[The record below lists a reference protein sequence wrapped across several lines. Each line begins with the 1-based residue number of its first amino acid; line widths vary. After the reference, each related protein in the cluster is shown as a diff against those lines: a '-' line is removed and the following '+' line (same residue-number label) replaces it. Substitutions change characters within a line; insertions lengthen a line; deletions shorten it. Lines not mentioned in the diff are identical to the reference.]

1 MGVKKKVWN
10 LPKSTAQAVLC
21 EQKLQILSDGVSHS
35 VSYTPLQLT
44 PRVYIFFFFFSWK
57 LLAPP
62 SQCHHRLR
70 CRKILWLYNHV
81 MWYSDPSEQE
91 KLAQSELWPVD
102 EPIGFSGWQRCPQS
116 DQKPVNKGGQNGG
129 ASAQLINGTFNTVS
143 THLDHTTSLYID
155 LNAAQFG

>member
-1 MGVKKKVWN
+1 MGVKKKYEIC
-10 LPKSTAQAVLC
+10 PKALH
-21 EQKLQILSDGVSHS
+21 KLFS
-35 VSYTPLQLT
+35 VNRSYKFYLMEWVIVCHTHHFSWLHVFT
-44 PRVYIFFFFFSWK
+44 FFFFFSWK